1 MKQKK
6 ILHDLKIAIDP
17 KPLTK
22 KEEIALSKF
31 IKELKSKAKSK
42 KRIAA
47 EITCTR
53 KQLPLVPCQAEPFEA
68 FAW

>member
-6 ILHDLKIAIDP
+6 KSHDLEIFVDP

-22 KEEIALSKF
+22 EEAIALSNF
-31 IKELKSKAKSK
+31 IKELKSKVKSK

-47 EITCTR
+47 
-53 KQLPLVPCQAEPFEA
+53 
-68 FAW
+68 

>member
-6 ILHDLKIAIDP
+6 KSDDLEIFVDP

-22 KEEIALSKF
+22 EEAIALSNF
-31 IKELKSKAKSK
+31 IKELKSKVKSK

-47 EITCTR
+47 
-53 KQLPLVPCQAEPFEA
+53 
-68 FAW
+68 